1 MTLLIWAGFALTA
14 LVWTGGA
21 VAASALIHW
30 SAGLLASGEAAQLG
44 QSVSSLPIP
53 LWLTYWF
60 DIEAIHAALDGIVWT
75 LTSAQQALPWL
86 GTLLQ
91 WLLPPPGALC
101 ASAPAAAGRRCATA
115 GAPLRPA
122 NCSRCGLRVG

>member
-1 MTLLIWAGFALTA
+1 MTLLIWAGFAFWA
-14 LVWTGGA
+14 LLWTGGA

-44 QSVSSLPIP
+44 QAVTQLPVP
-53 LWLTYWF
+53 VWLTYWV

-75 LTSAQQALPWL
+75 LDSAQQALPWL

-91 WLLPPPGALC
+91 WLLPLTWLLWAMGVVLMLLLAFGAQWLVRRL
-101 ASAPAAAGRRCATA
+101 GRRAE
-115 GAPLRPA
+115 PVPA
-122 NCSRCGLRVG
+122 

>member
-1 MTLLIWAGFALTA
+1 VTLLIWGGFALTA

-21 VAASALIHW
+21 VASAALIYW
-30 SAGLLASGEAAQLG
+30 GAGLLVSGEAVQLG

-53 LWLTYWF
+53 LWLTYWV

-91 WLLPPPGALC
+91 WLLPLTGLLW
-101 ASAPAAAGRRCATA
+101 AAGIGLMLLLALGAQLLVRRF
-115 GAPLRPA
+115 GRRVAPVPA
-122 NCSRCGLRVG
+122 

>member
-1 MTLLIWAGFALTA
+1 MTLLIWAGFAFWA
-14 LVWTGGA
+14 LLWTGGA

-44 QSVSSLPIP
+44 QAVTQLPVP
-53 LWLTYWF
+53 LWLTYWV

-75 LTSAQQALPWL
+75 LDSAQQALPWL

-91 WLLPPPGALC
+91 WLLPLTWLLWAVGVGLMLLLAFGAQWLVRRL
-101 ASAPAAAGRRCATA
+101 GRRAE
-115 GAPLRPA
+115 PVPA
-122 NCSRCGLRVG
+122 

>member
-1 MTLLIWAGFALTA
+1 VTPLIWAGFALTA

-21 VAASALIHW
+21 VAAAALMHW
-30 SAGLLASGEAAQLG
+30 GAGLLASGEALQLG

-53 LWLTYWF
+53 PWLTYWF

-75 LTSAQQALPWL
+75 LTSAEQALPWL

-91 WLLPPPGALC
+91 WLLPLTGLLWAVGIGLMLLLAFGAQLLVRRFGRR
-101 ASAPAAAGRRCATA
+101 APAVAG
-115 GAPLRPA
+115 
-122 NCSRCGLRVG
+122 

>member
-1 MTLLIWAGFALTA
+1 MTLFIWAGFALTA

-30 SAGLLASGEAAQLG
+30 SAGLLASGEAAQLS
-44 QSVSSLPIP
+44 QTVTQLPVP

-60 DIEAIHAALDGIVWT
+60 DIEAIHAALDGIVWA
-75 LTSAQQALPWL
+75 LTSAQQALPRL

-91 WLLPPPGALC
+91 WLLPLAWLLWAVGIGLMLLLAFGAQLLVRRF
-101 ASAPAAAGRRCATA
+101 GRRAEPVA
-115 GAPLRPA
+115 A
-122 NCSRCGLRVG
+122 